1 MYGFNQGI
9 GSGLSRVGT
18 QYYMK
23 DVQKL
28 QPSEAQIYHAM
39 IMMPWMIKPL
49 WGLLT
54 DTVPVAGRR
63 RRPYFMFSGECVV
76 LEIYSVL
83 TFVLS
88 CEYLKHCHGLL
99 AY

>member
-9 GSGLSRVGT
+9 GLGLSKVGT

-28 QPSEAQIYHAM
+28 QPSEAQVYHAM

-63 RRPYFMFSGECVV
+63 RRPYFVFSGECVV
-76 LEIYSVL
+76 LEMYLVLIFCSVM
-83 TFVLS
+83 
-88 CEYLKHCHGLL
+88 
-99 AY
+99 